1 MFKRLVKRLLPPA
14 LILSLLLHLLI
25 LVSVTVMIFAPRE
38 EEQQQKSPELYAPA
52 YVYKGGVTA
61 SSLSSPKPVKMQKEM
76 ASNPLPPTSQQ
87 KEQLS
92 TSKNTKREIKKSVLS
107 MTYQFL
113 QQNQHAMIAHLKQ
126 EQEPIYLVGD
136 KMSPV
141 DPLIRLLAQALSAHF
156 DYPREAGMFGIR
168 GRAVISMMLHP
179 NGHLSDVQLLQSA
192 DNEDLDAAALYA
204 VNSAPLVKGA
214 NKFMSEPKVFV
225 IGFIF
230 R

>member
-14 LILSLLLHLLI
+14 LILSLFLHLLI
-25 LVSVTVMIFAPRE
+25 LLSVTVMIFAPRVE
-38 EEQQQKSPELYAPA
+38 EQQKSPELYTPA
-52 YVYKGGVTA
+52 YVYKGGITA

-92 TSKNTKREIKKSVLS
+92 TSKSTKREVKKSVLS

-136 KMSPV
+136 SNSPV
-141 DPLIRLLAQALSAHF
+141 DPLIRLLARALSAHF

-168 GRAVISMMLHP
+168 GRAVISMTLHP
-179 NGHLSDVQLLQSA
+179 NGHLSNVQLLQSA